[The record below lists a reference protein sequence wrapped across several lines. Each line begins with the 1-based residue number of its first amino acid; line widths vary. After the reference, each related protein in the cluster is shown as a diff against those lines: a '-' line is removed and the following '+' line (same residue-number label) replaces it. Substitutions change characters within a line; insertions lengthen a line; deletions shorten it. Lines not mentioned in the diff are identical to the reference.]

1 MYNNNNN
8 NNNNNDNNNNNNN
21 NNNNRNTSIVIM
33 ELINSLIVFIYHLQ
47 VPLNK
52 KISILSK
59 NVYFSNSTQIVKLVI
74 K

>member
-8 NNNNNDNNNNNNN
+8 K
-21 NNNNRNTSIVIM
+21 NNNRNTSIVIM

-52 KISILSK
+52 KKNPFKQSLFISAIQL
-59 NVYFSNSTQIVKLVI
+59 KLWNLCI

>member
-8 NNNNNDNNNNNNN
+8 K
-21 NNNNRNTSIVIM
+21 NNNRNTSIVIM

-52 KISILSK
+52 KKNILSNK
-59 NVYFSNSTQIVKLVI
+59 VYLFQQFNSNCETCVLNKFNAHRL